1 MSAGV
6 WRLRRRSAIQARE
19 AVVAMRA
26 PATRRVGL
34 ARVRL
39 RRRSEEFVAFH
50 DLLDLFQAA
59 FAEGDGD
66 EGHGGVALGGGHVT
80 EGDAGAGDHD
90 DG

>member
-1 MSAGV
+1 M
-6 WRLRRRSAIQARE
+6 
-19 AVVAMRA
+19 
-26 PATRRVGL
+26 
-34 ARVRL
+34 RL

-80 EGDAGAGDHD
+80 EGDVGAGDHD